1 MMMMKICG
9 IGLQY
14 VFKNIC
20 NIIKKALGGGGG
32 AYGRQI
38 VPEGSDK
45 YSIIDN

>member
-1 MMMMKICG
+1 MFFKISVILLKRHWG
-9 IGLQY
+9 E
-14 VFKNIC
+14 
-20 NIIKKALGGGGG
+20 GGG